1 MSHHDSVDEQ
11 KDVKDTAVISQTM
24 EIESIEYGSQVGKH
38 AGNDAHGSHPA
49 TETTLI
55 CGNEVVLIPQP
66 TRDPRDPLNMP
77 EWRKWATLAV
87 LGLFSILSVL
97 LSSGMGAFTGLMFK
111 EYHGDPRVND
121 LLVYPTLFMGL
132 GNVVGIPASIAIG
145 RRPVLIFSS
154 LLLAFTSLGC
164 GLSQSF
170 NSHFGVRAVMALA
183 AGQSEALCPMVVQEI
198 NFLHVRGNRMA
209 VFSGMQTIGFSVM
222 MIATGHITTNLGW
235 RWWYHIAAIISI
247 VVAILCILIVP
258 ESRYERQDAII
269 PSEDINASVP
279 IFYTDKRKPVLD
291 TDTFGESSY
300 ASTLRIFGGRA
311 QWTEAVRCLG
321 SAVQV
326 LLYPNIFWLVL
337 MNSLSLSAYIVM
349 TTEYAGALGSAP
361 YRFSYDAIGYVMA
374 AQLITALIFVPLQ
387 GLGGDWLVKK
397 LAKRNKGQTR
407 PEHRLIPLIMPV
419 GLAVAACIIFGQTLA
434 DPFSWHWT
442 GIAIPMNAIY
452 FTFTAVIL
460 GSYTYSIDAYPE
472 RAGAILLLY
481 CSSRGIVSFGVSL
494 STVNFLEKAGPRGA
508 FNVLAILF
516 GVVSAF
522 GIPLYFFGPAV
533 RRFTARY

>member
-1 MSHHDSVDEQ
+1 MSHHDRLDEKMDIKDAGVASETVDLDSV
-11 KDVKDTAVISQTM
+11 
-24 EIESIEYGSQVGKH
+24 EYGSQASKERGHGVHGKDV
-38 AGNDAHGSHPA
+38 AI
-49 TETTLI
+49 ETTLI
-55 CGNEVVLIPQP
+55 RGNEVVLIPQP
-66 TRDPRDPLNMP
+66 TRDPHDPLNMP

-87 LGLFSILSVL
+87 LGLFSIFSVL
-97 LSSGMGAFTGLMFK
+97 LSSGMGAFVGLMFQ
-111 EYHGDPRVND
+111 EYRGNPRVPD

-132 GNVVGIPASIAIG
+132 GNVIGIPVSIAIG

-154 LLLAFTSLGC
+154 LLLAFTSMGC

-170 NSHFGVRAVMALA
+170 NSHFVVRAFMALA
-183 AGQSEALCPMVVQEI
+183 AGQSEALCPMIVQEI

-235 RWWYHIAAIISI
+235 RWWYGIVAIISL

-258 ESRYERQDAII
+258 ESRYERQETMV
-269 PSEDINASVP
+269 PSEDINSSVP

-291 TDTFGESSY
+291 TATYGEYTYS
-300 ASTLRIFGGRA
+300 STLRVLVGRS
-311 QWTEAVRCLG
+311 QWVEAGRCLW
-321 SAVQV
+321 SALHVM
-326 LLYPNIFWLVL
+326 LYPNIFWLVL

-349 TTEYAGALGSAP
+349 TTEYAGALGSPP

-374 AQLITALIFVPLQ
+374 AQLITALVFVPLQ

-397 LAKRNKGQTR
+397 LAKRNNGQTR

-419 GLAVAACIIFGQTLA
+419 GLAIAACIIFGRTLA
-434 DPFSWHWT
+434 DPYAWHWT

-460 GSYTYSIDAYPE
+460 SSYTYSIDAYPE

-481 CSSRGIVSFGVSL
+481 CSSRGIASFGVSL
-494 STVNFLEKAGPRGA
+494 STVDFLEKAGPRGA
-508 FNVLAILF
+508 LNVLAILF

-522 GIPLYFFGPAV
+522 GVPFYFFGPAV
-533 RRFTARY
+533 RRLTARY

>member
-1 MSHHDSVDEQ
+1 MSHQDRMDDKMDLKNDGVANDTVDLDSV
-11 KDVKDTAVISQTM
+11 
-24 EIESIEYGSQVGKH
+24 EYGSLASKKQG
-38 AGNDAHGSHPA
+38 HGTQAKDVA

-55 CGNEVVLIPQP
+55 RGNEIVLIPQP
-66 TRDPRDPLNMP
+66 TRDSHDPLNMP

-87 LGLFSILSVL
+87 LGLFSIFSVL
-97 LSSGMGAFTGLMFK
+97 LSSGMGAFVGLMYQ
-111 EYHGDPRVND
+111 EYHGNPRVPD

-132 GNVVGIPASIAIG
+132 GNVIGIPVSIAVG

-154 LLLAFTSLGC
+154 LLLAFTSMGC

-170 NSHFGVRAVMALA
+170 NSHFAVRAFMSLA
-183 AGQSEALCPMVVQEI
+183 AGQSEALCPMIVQEI

-235 RWWYHIAAIISI
+235 RWWYGIVAIVSL
-247 VVAILCILIVP
+247 VVAILCIVLVP
-258 ESRYERQDAII
+258 ESRYERDEAMV

-279 IFYTDKRKPVLD
+279 IFYTDKRKPELD
-291 TDTFGESSY
+291 TATYGEYTY
-300 ASTLRIFGGRA
+300 ASTLRVFRGRS
-311 QWTEAVRCLG
+311 QWGEAGRCLW
-321 SAVQV
+321 SAARVM
-326 LLYPNIFWLVL
+326 LYPNIFWLVL

-349 TTEYAGALGSAP
+349 TTEYAGALGSPP

-397 LAKRNKGQTR
+397 LAKRNNGQTR
-407 PEHRLIPLIMPV
+407 PEHRLIPLIMPIA
-419 GLAVAACIIFGQTLA
+419 LAVTACIIFGRTLA
-434 DPFSWHWT
+434 DPYSWSWT

-460 GSYTYSIDAYPE
+460 SSYTYSIDAYPE

-494 STVNFLEKAGPRGA
+494 STVDFLEKAGPRGA

-522 GIPLYFFGPAV
+522 GIPFYFFGPAI
-533 RRFTARY
+533 RRLTARY

>member
-1 MSHHDSVDEQ
+1 MSLHDRSDDKMDIKGDGVANDVVDV
-11 KDVKDTAVISQTM
+11 DSM
-24 EIESIEYGSQVGKH
+24 EYGSQNFKNNEKVV
-38 AGNDAHGSHPA
+38 A

-55 CGNEVVLIPQP
+55 RGNEVVLIPQP
-66 TRDPRDPLNMP
+66 TNDPHDPLNMP

-87 LGLFSILSVL
+87 LGLFSIFSVL
-97 LSSGMGAFTGLMFK
+97 LSSGMGAFVGLMYK
-111 EYHGDPRVND
+111 EYHGSPRVSD

-132 GNVVGIPASIAIG
+132 GNVIGIPAAIAIG

-170 NSHFGVRAVMALA
+170 NAHFIVRAFMSLA
-183 AGQSEALCPMVVQEI
+183 AGQSEALCPMIIQEI

-222 MIATGHITTNLGW
+222 MIATGHITDNLGW
-235 RWWYHIAAIISI
+235 RWWYHITAIVSL
-247 VVAILCILIVP
+247 VVAILCITLVP
-258 ESRYERQDAII
+258 ESRYERAEGAMV
-269 PSEDINASVP
+269 PSEDINASVS

-291 TDTFGESSY
+291 TATYGEY
-300 ASTLRIFGGRA
+300 TYLSTLRVFTGRTKYGEA
-311 QWTEAVRCLG
+311 ARCLWSAVR
-321 SAVQV
+321 V
-326 LLYPNIFWLVL
+326 LLYPNIFWLML

-349 TTEYAGALGSAP
+349 TTEFASALGAPP
-361 YRFSYDAIGYVMA
+361 YRFSYEAIGYVLS
-374 AQLITALIFVPLQ
+374 AQLITALFFVPLQ

-397 LAKRNKGQTR
+397 LAKRNNGQTR

-419 GLAVAACIIFGQTLA
+419 GLAVACCIIFGRTLA
-434 DPFSWHWT
+434 DPNSWHWT

-460 GSYTYSIDAYPE
+460 SSYTYSIDAYPE

-494 STVNFLEKAGPRGA
+494 STVDFLQKAGPRGA

-522 GIPLYFFGPAV
+522 GIPFFFFGPAV
-533 RRFTARY
+533 RRLTARY